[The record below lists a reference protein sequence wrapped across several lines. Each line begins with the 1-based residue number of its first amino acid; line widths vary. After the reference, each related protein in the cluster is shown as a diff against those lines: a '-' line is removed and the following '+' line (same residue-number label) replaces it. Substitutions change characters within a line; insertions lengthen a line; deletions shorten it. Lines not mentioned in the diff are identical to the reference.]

1 MKYTIFAQ
9 AVYGIFKIVEWEA
22 ESAEQAVEE
31 FLELNPAYANGR
43 RGTIFARIE
52 K

>member
-1 MKYTIFAQ
+1 MKYTIFAETPF
-9 AVYGIFKIVEWEA
+9 GIFNIVEWDA

-43 RGTIFARIE
+43 RGAIVAKI
-52 K
+52 KK

>member
-1 MKYTIFAQ
+1 MKYTIFAETPF
-9 AVYGIFKIVEWEA
+9 GIFNIVEWDA

-43 RGTIFARIE
+43 RGTIVAMI
-52 K
+52 KK